1 MRRGLTRANA
11 SGGSSRFSVASPNR
25 GLPPRR
31 NLSQPRQGGAHI
43 PSDRFRVTEVGSPPH
58 PWPPSSPG
66 HTLNRGRSDRSS
78 GKLNDQL
85 DIVRTGGVVE
95 RCPVPS
101 SLSAAPAAAD
111 DDPPLLTAI
120 LHTDRLEQTSAR
132 VGPVSRKVVDMLREE
147 AIGTVVT
154 AATVHEGRHLA
165 PTVEAGKAL
174 VCPLGC
180 KAPHS
185 PIPRIILPCRLPGLP
200 GSDLECCALEAK
212 ARLPGGRGQ
221 AKHSRSAD
229 PLAKGGPAGA
239 GFMPQRLT
247 DSRTPPALIEGGLR
261 WST

>member
-1 MRRGLTRANA
+1 M
-11 SGGSSRFSVASPNR
+11 
-25 GLPPRR
+25 
-31 NLSQPRQGGAHI
+31 
-43 PSDRFRVTEVGSPPH
+43 GSPPH
-58 PWPPSSPG
+58 PWPSSSPR
-66 HTLNRGRSDRSS
+66 HTLNRGRSDRSP

-101 SLSAAPAAAD
+101 SLSATPAAAD

-120 LHTDRLEQTSAR
+120 LHTDRFEQTSAR

-154 AATVHEGRHLA
+154 AATVQEGRHLA

-174 VCPLGC
+174 VCPLGR

-185 PIPRIILPCRLPGLP
+185 PIPDSSYRVGCLACR
-200 GSDLECCALEAK
+200 EATRS
-212 ARLPGGRGQ
+212 AAPRRLPGGRGHLSE
-221 AKHSRSAD
+221 A
-229 PLAKGGPAGA
+229 L
-239 GFMPQRLT
+239 PQRRPARQRGARRSGLH
-247 DSRTPPALIEGGLR
+247 SAAPHRLKNPPAPIEGGLK

>member
-1 MRRGLTRANA
+1 M
-11 SGGSSRFSVASPNR
+11 
-25 GLPPRR
+25 
-31 NLSQPRQGGAHI
+31 
-43 PSDRFRVTEVGSPPH
+43 TEVGSPPH

-66 HTLNRGRSDRSS
+66 HTLNRGRSDRSP

-101 SLSAAPAAAD
+101 SLSATLAAAD

-132 VGPVSRKVVDMLREE
+132 VSPVPRKVVDMLREE

-154 AATVHEGRHLA
+154 AATVHQGRHFA

-185 PIPRIILPCRLPGLP
+185 PIPNSSYRVGCLACR
-200 GSDLECCALEAK
+200 EATRS
-212 ARLPGGRGQ
+212 AAPRGCQ
-221 AKHSRSAD
+221 VAGDISAKHSRNAD
-229 PLAKGGPAGA
+229 PLAKGGPAGV
-239 GFMPQRLT
+239 GFIPQRLT
-247 DSRTPPALIEGGLR
+247 DSRTPLPRSRAV
-261 WST
+261 